1 MSDNTGDLTPQILYN
16 DRLDQDDQITL
27 EEEVA
32 AIIHGS
38 LAEGGASEEAAAELG
53 RRVVQ
58 AVLARAR
65 PDLFD
70 AEDLKDITPLRVHDD
85 GARTAVVALQFSEN
99 PHDDRRLAENIV
111 RALAAECRSG
121 NGLADEA
128 CEGHTQTITVHLND
142 ACHME
147 RP

>member
-1 MSDNTGDLTPQILYN
+1 MNDHTGDLKPQALYN
-16 DRLDQDDQITL
+16 DRLDPDEQITL
-27 EEEVA
+27 EGQVS
-32 AIIHGS
+32 AIIFDTLRRRS
-38 LAEGGASEEAAAELG
+38 VSEETAAELG
-53 RRVVQ
+53 RSIVL

-70 AEDLKDITPLRVHDD
+70 AEDLKDINPLRVHND

-99 PHDDRRLAENIV
+99 PHDDRRLAENIAQ
-111 RALAAECRSG
+111 ALAAECRSG

-128 CEGHTQTITVHLND
+128 CEGHTQTITVYLND
-142 ACHME
+142 AQHTE